1 MADVVYPFKKYNY
14 KVKFGDL
21 GIASFSEISAGEISS
36 DAIDYRTGD
45 YTKNTT
51 MKFNGLIKYG
61 NVTFK
66 NGMTSNTDLFK
77 WIEKL
82 DTGAVKPLNIEIT
95 LLADDRKTQQAG
107 WTIENAIPV
116 KYSLPDLKGES
127 NEVAFESL
135 EVACDNIKRTK

>member
-21 GIASFSEISAGEISS
+21 AIASFSEVSAADISS
-36 DAIDYRTGD
+36 DPIDYRTGD

-66 NGMTSNTDLFK
+66 NGMTSNMDLFN
-77 WIEKL
+77 WIVKL
-82 DTGAVKPLNIEIT
+82 DTGTVTPLNIEIT
-95 LLADDRKTQQAG
+95 LLAMIEKPNKQAG
-107 WTIENAIPV
+107 P
-116 KYSLPDLKGES
+116 LKMP
-127 NEVAFESL
+127 FL
-135 EVACDNIKRTK
+135 